1 MMILGVEEIPEI
13 IPCSPLPSVRYED
26 VSLTGAMTSSRSHS
40 KLVEEPGP
48 AAQILNPRPKL
59 SSLMDH
65 WFNLWN
71 SEKLTSAEAAA
82 SEGAQKV
89 MVCIHL
95 SERNGKEKNSQH

>member
-1 MMILGVEEIPEI
+1 
-13 IPCSPLPSVRYED
+13 
-26 VSLTGAMTSSRSHS
+26 
-40 KLVEEPGP
+40 
-48 AAQILNPRPKL
+48 
-59 SSLMDH
+59 MDH

-95 SERNGKEKNSQH
+95 SERNGKEKNSQHWEKKYQINLQLLFCRKTEMNIACDTKLSDLTWKLL